1 MGIDLGNGLQAF
13 GGVALQAQQR
23 SVNAGLIR
31 SADGDSRCREAHFL
45 ELHRQLGDDR
55 VLGRYIEVAALL
67 IVACPP
73 IDCAGLVE
81 RRKRPAQSHTQHQGL
96 CCAWPCLAKYSWL
109 DSCQYPTEIHAA
121 ATIPEADIGY
131 DECQIVA
138 FSKTWQQIH

>member
-1 MGIDLGNGLQAF
+1 MLDLCSVGTTSAEIRKVLRALKVATITQTALLGAHRVGIDLGNGLQAF
-13 GGVALQAQQR
+13 GGVALQAQQS

-81 RRKRPAQSHTQHQGL
+81 WRKRPAQSHTQHQGL
-96 CCAWPCLAKYSWL
+96 CCA
-109 DSCQYPTEIHAA
+109 
-121 ATIPEADIGY
+121 
-131 DECQIVA
+131 
-138 FSKTWQQIH
+138 